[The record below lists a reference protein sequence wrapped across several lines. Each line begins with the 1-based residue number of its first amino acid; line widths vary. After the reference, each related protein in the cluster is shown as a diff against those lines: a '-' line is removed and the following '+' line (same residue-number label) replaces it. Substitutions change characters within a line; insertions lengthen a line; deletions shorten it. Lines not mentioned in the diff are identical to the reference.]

1 MGKCPFCGNN
11 IDDDTLYCRCCGK
24 KIYPYSRIN
33 KNGSGKEVWI
43 ILLLI
48 FMWPIGLISMWL
60 TKTFSNKAR
69 WIITLIFASVI
80 LITAVSVAY
89 KVQEI
94 RLSSGEQ
101 TVENVTDITGD
112 STIEQPKVLTQNDF
126 TAIVFIIITVTSIII
141 YFVVHKS
148 KREITKYSHY
158 SSKTLTSEADTYN
171 QNSFELEIK
180 KENIS
185 EKSPTLIKC
194 PVCNKDV
201 SSQAIACPNCGHPI
215 ASNIVNVKDIDDK
228 ANEEAQ
234 IDYSSIID
242 YSNSMAKP
250 IKGVFK
256 HINGLNILENA
267 QCEVLLYPDRYEF
280 KSGTLKFNLSKS
292 KVIDVTV
299 KTDREIQQQYV
310 SSIGGAVAGG
320 VLFGPLGAIIGG
332 RAKKKA
338 IKTYSSYLIITYKD
352 NGNIK
357 YIGFDVTNA
366 PFKAKKFESE
376 FKKNNNTIT
385 RVDL

>member
-24 KIYPYSRIN
+24 RIYREKIVDNEKYRKRKRWAAVIAVFGAVLILVVSVMYKQQEI
-33 KNGSGKEVWI
+33 NGSEAYS
-43 ILLLI
+43 
-48 FMWPIGLISMWL
+48 SM
-60 TKTFSNKAR
+60 SA
-69 WIITLIFASVI
+69 
-80 LITAVSVAY
+80 
-89 KVQEI
+89 
-94 RLSSGEQ
+94 
-101 TVENVTDITGD
+101 
-112 STIEQPKVLTQNDF
+112 NDF
-126 TAIVFIIITVTSIII
+126 AAIVF
-141 YFVVHKS
+141 VVAA
-148 KREITKYSHY
+148 EIGVVVFALLRKPKKLKYSMDIP
-158 SSKTLTSEADTYN
+158 KEDTYG
-171 QNSFELEIK
+171 LL
-180 KENIS
+180 
-185 EKSPTLIKC
+185 PAVA
-194 PVCNKDV
+194 PD
-201 SSQAIACPNCGHPI
+201 PI
-215 ASNIVNVKDIDDK
+215 EGNFRHV
-228 ANEEAQ
+228 
-234 IDYSSIID
+234 
-242 YSNSMAKP
+242 
-250 IKGVFK
+250 
-256 HINGLNILENA
+256 NGLGFAENTP
-267 QCEVLLYPDRYEF
+267 CEVVSYPTFYEF
-280 KSGTLKFNLSKS
+280 KAGAVNYNLSKS